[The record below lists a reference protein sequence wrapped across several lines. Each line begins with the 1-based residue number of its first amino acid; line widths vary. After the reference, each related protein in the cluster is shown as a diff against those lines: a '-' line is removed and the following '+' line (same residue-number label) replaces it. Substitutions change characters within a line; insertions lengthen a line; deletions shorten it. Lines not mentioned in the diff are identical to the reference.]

1 MVIIMHVGVLYRI
14 FDEEG
19 AAKQKSKAIS
29 VQFKYMDLTSVTRRR
44 SAVKAFLLL
53 SSVRKQP
60 TEGLKVN
67 TPGMDTSIMPISNMV
82 HTVDN

>member
-1 MVIIMHVGVLYRI
+1 
-14 FDEEG
+14 
-19 AAKQKSKAIS
+19 
-29 VQFKYMDLTSVTRRR
+29 MDLTSVTRRR
-44 SAVKAFLLL
+44 SAVKAFFLL

-67 TPGMDTSIMPISNMV
+67 TPGMDTSIMPISNRV